1 MNRIERFRDHAT
13 RGELS
18 PPQQETDM
26 TQELN
31 IAELD
36 RVNGGDLKEVHFN
49 PGYKEPTVKYDDG
62 INVQTSGLFHSN
74 VVYTL
79 T

>member
-1 MNRIERFRDHAT
+1 MTE
-13 RGELS
+13 EL
-18 PPQQETDM
+18 D
-26 TQELN
+26 
-31 IAELD
+31 IADLD

-74 VVYTL
+74 VIYTL